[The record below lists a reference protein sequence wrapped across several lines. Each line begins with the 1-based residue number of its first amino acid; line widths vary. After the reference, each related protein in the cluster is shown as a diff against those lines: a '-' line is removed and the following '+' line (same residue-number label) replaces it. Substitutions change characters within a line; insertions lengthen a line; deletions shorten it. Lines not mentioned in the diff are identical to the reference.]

1 MVVATDGTLL
11 LELNASLNAVLTI
24 QVDLSKWRP

>member
-1 MVVATDGTLL
+1 MEVATDGTLS

-24 QVDLSKWRP
+24 QVQLRESS